1 MEQQLAEIRIE
12 REDLLANLVE
22 AEYVLLLRKSI

>member
-1 MEQQLAEIRIE
+1 MHMEQQLAEIRIE

-22 AEYVLLLRKSI
+22 AEYVLL